1 METYT
6 LTNVKQRASGDL
18 LRTLCH
24 NALWQP
30 REWDRVGGGRVAQ
43 EGGDICTSMA
53 DPNWCM
59 AEIQQLS
66 FY

>member
-1 METYT
+1 MGIYCMTQGT
-6 LTNVKQRASGDL
+6 QP
-18 LRTLCH
+18 